1 MSADS
6 VLTAGRARAAS
17 LMQDTC
23 TITIPGV
30 GAGVYN
36 EATNTTTPPAPVT
49 IYAGPC
55 RLRTPRLLAGTQ
67 VLVGPDAITQVYY
80 VITIPVGAVRQGS
93 AGLPLIVPKAAKV
106 TVVTSRHDPASP
118 GRVFAVNAVQHETQA
133 TAMKMQ
139 CIEIQRETP

>member
-6 VLTAGRARAAS
+6 VLAAGRIRAES

-23 TITIPGV
+23 TITIPGA
-30 GAGVYN
+30 GAGVYDA
-36 EATNTTTPPAPVT
+36 ATNTTTPPAPVQV
-49 IYAGPC
+49 YAGPC

-67 VLVGPDAITQVYY
+67 AVVGPDAITQVYY
-80 VITIPVGAVRQGS
+80 VISIPVGSVRQGS
-93 AGLPLIVPKAAKV
+93 AVPLVVPKAAKV

-139 CIEIQRETP
+139 CIEIQREAS